1 MKVLISSRLRLR
13 KLTKQDAGFIVE
25 LLNDPDWLKYIGD
38 HNVKNCQDA
47 HVYIRQGPL
56 AMYQQHTMGLL
67 LVESLEHQ
75 TPIGLCGL
83 LKRATLPHPDLGFA
97 FLPQYRKQG
106 FALEA
111 AKLALTDVFDRKKTR
126 KVLAITSIDN
136 EKSINLLT
144 NLGFSFKGL
153 IELTGSLEQT
163 KLFEL
168 PFDIFTHIAESKNSV
183 NQ

>member
-1 MKVLISSRLRLR
+1 M
-13 KLTKQDAGFIVE
+13 
-25 LLNDPDWLKYIGD
+25 
-38 HNVKNCQDA
+38 
-47 HVYIRQGPL
+47 
-56 AMYQQHTMGLL
+56 
-67 LVESLEHQ
+67 
-75 TPIGLCGL
+75 
-83 LKRATLPHPDLGFA
+83 
-97 FLPQYRKQG
+97 
-106 FALEA
+106 
-111 AKLALTDVFDRKKTR
+111 
-126 KVLAITSIDN
+126 LAITSIDN